1 MSREIFTPGVFI
13 SVDTTESIIPKTKF
27 REILPGKA
35 IVIQCLQHHLKRAR
49 VDNKS

>member
-1 MSREIFTPGVFI
+1 MSREIFTSGVFI

-35 IVIQCLQHHLKRAR
+35 IVTQCLQHHPKSAR

>member
-35 IVIQCLQHHLKRAR
+35 IVIQCLQQYPKSAR
-49 VDNKS
+49 VDTKS

>member
-35 IVIQCLQHHLKRAR
+35 IVIQCLQQYPKSTR

>member
-27 REILPGKA
+27 REILPDKA
-35 IVIQCLQHHLKRAR
+35 IVTQCLQQSLKRAR

>member
-35 IVIQCLQHHLKRAR
+35 IVTQCLQQYPKKCSGR
-49 VDNKS
+49 